1 MRRTLVLKKETLAE
15 LTPRE
20 LRAVN
25 GAARQSD
32 DCIDPPS
39 NVCIRS
45 YDALC
50 LLSRAMVNC
59 PTEPTLLCD

>member
-1 MRRTLVLKKETLAE
+1 MRRTLVLKKETLAD

-25 GAARQSD
+25 GAARPSD

-39 NVCIRS
+39 NVCIHS
-45 YDALC
+45 YDVLC
-50 LLSRAMVNC
+50 FLSRAMYPC
-59 PTEPTLLCD
+59 ATEPTLLCD